1 MKRMRTKSK
10 LPIVRRIIRWIDL
23 VFCAVVIT
31 LTVWIPF
38 RKDHRAIA
46 LGILAFL
53 GVLGIILLL
62 AQRKR
67 RIEEAKKRKAV
78 QRQIRF
84 EKLMLVPNEAMRE
97 LLNEPDLYVLRGQS
111 IDSDSALAAIRS
123 NANTVVCVGDLN
135 GTDHLFRA
143 YAPQTKLISLDELIE
158 RFRPACSSQEIDERL
173 RPHPKKRPGIRQILK
188 TATGNKY
195 LLLGI
200 LLYALSF
207 ILNYQIYYRLIGSLC
222 FGLSALTTV
231 FKPAVKDP
239 TQSK

>member
-1 MKRMRTKSK
+1 MPIIRR
-10 LPIVRRIIRWIDL
+10 IVRSMDL
-23 VFCAVVIT
+23 LFCATVIT
-31 LTVWIPF
+31 LAVWIPF
-38 RKDHRAIA
+38 RRDHRAVA

-53 GVLGIILLL
+53 GVLGIVLLF

-84 EKLMLVPNEAMRE
+84 EKLMLVPDETMRE
-97 LLNEPDLYVLRGQS
+97 RLNEPDLYVLRGQTL
-111 IDSDSALAAIRS
+111 DSDSALAAIRS
-123 NANTVVCVGDLN
+123 SARTVACVGDLN
-135 GTDHLFRA
+135 GTERLFQA
-143 YAPQTKLISLDELIE
+143 YMPKTKLILLDELIE
-158 RFRPACSSQEIDERL
+158 RFRPSCSSEEIDARL
-173 RPHPKKRPGIRQILK
+173 RPQKKKRPGLQQVLK

-231 FKPAVKDP
+231 FKPAGKDP
-239 TQSK
+239 TQNK